1 MPVSP
6 LCEEEGFN
14 LAKSQQGFITF
25 LVRPTIE
32 PFVQFAGGGEWLA
45 QLETNLAYWKS
56 IEEADE
62 LNAFEQKLVDD

>member
-14 LAKSQQGFITF
+14 LPKSQQGFITF

-32 PFVQFAGGGEWLA
+32 PLAQFAGGDEWLA
-45 QLETNLAYWKS
+45 QLEANLAYWKS
-56 IEEADE
+56 TEEDNAVS
-62 LNAFEQKLVDD
+62 AFEQKLLNE